1 MGNRDMET
9 VLEPYLKPVLGFALK
24 RCRTAEDAEDLS
36 QEILLRLYRTLL
48 LRNDVEDMDR
58 YIWTV
63 AHNTLCNYYRDASRS
78 RVGIPLEEIGDVPAF
93 PAEESE
99 DNRETV
105 DRLKKEIAYLS
116 EMQRKTVIAY
126 YIDRR
131 KQEQIARDFGIP
143 VGTVKWHLFEAKKE
157 LKKGMEKMRE
167 PGDLKYNPV
176 EFAGYG
182 INGSVGEKD
191 IFDMFRSPLVQNICF
206 CVRDSWKTVNEIADE
221 MGVSPVYVS
230 GEAAYLAE
238 YGFLKERNGK
248 YLADMLLSVPDIK
261 LQRMETDMYNAAA
274 DLFAGALYDELV
286 SGGLMD
292 SPALTC
298 AWKNDRNFLLWALI
312 PWIAACS
319 GDSMMEKS
327 VSFEEAA
334 TVRKDGGINIFHA
347 YIKGEMP
354 EDYDTMNQWFGP
366 CWNGNGKHM
375 LWQVGSE
382 WSENLQDRAMSI
394 QDDSSKILALY
405 AREQKEKLSVDEYAW
420 LAERGLVRITDEG
433 RAEWQIVILENEQ
446 LRDDLLA
453 VGRRIREKNADKFRQ
468 LRDPY
473 IKAMVDSFPPHMRKA
488 SEFEAQ
494 YIMYSDGRFIHS
506 CLRNLLDSGR
516 LKLPE
521 EAQKKSMSTLLMP
534 V

>member
-36 QEILLRLYRTLL
+36 QEILLRVYRTLL

-58 YIWTV
+58 YVWTV

-248 YLADMLLSVPDIK
+248 YLADMLLSVPDIR
-261 LQRMETDMYNAAA
+261 LQQMETDMYNAAA

-298 AWKNDRNFLLWALI
+298 AWKSDRNFLLWALI

-366 CWNGNGKHM
+366 CWNGNGKQM

-433 RAEWQIVILENEQ
+433 RAEWQIVVLENAK

>member
-1 MGNRDMET
+1 
-9 VLEPYLKPVLGFALK
+9 
-24 RCRTAEDAEDLS
+24 
-36 QEILLRLYRTLL
+36 
-48 LRNDVEDMDR
+48 
-58 YIWTV
+58 
-63 AHNTLCNYYRDASRS
+63 
-78 RVGIPLEEIGDVPAF
+78 
-93 PAEESE
+93 
-99 DNRETV
+99 
-105 DRLKKEIAYLS
+105 
-116 EMQRKTVIAY
+116 
-126 YIDRR
+126 
-131 KQEQIARDFGIP
+131 
-143 VGTVKWHLFEAKKE
+143 
-157 LKKGMEKMRE
+157 
-167 PGDLKYNPV
+167 
-176 EFAGYG
+176 
-182 INGSVGEKD
+182 
-191 IFDMFRSPLVQNICF
+191 
-206 CVRDSWKTVNEIADE
+206 
-221 MGVSPVYVS
+221 
-230 GEAAYLAE
+230 
-238 YGFLKERNGK
+238 
-248 YLADMLLSVPDIK
+248 
-261 LQRMETDMYNAAA
+261 
-274 DLFAGALYDELV
+274 
-286 SGGLMD
+286 
-292 SPALTC
+292 
-298 AWKNDRNFLLWALI
+298 
-312 PWIAACS
+312 
-319 GDSMMEKS
+319 MMEKS

-394 QDDSSKILALY
+394 QDDASKILALY

-453 VGRRIREKNADKFRQ
+453 VGRRSRERCAGKFRQ